1 MQIGPKQD
9 IKNLK
14 LGTGPITAMLIRM
27 TPTCT
32 QMTSLLSEAM
42 DRPLP
47 VGMRIKMRVHF
58 LICKWCERYKN
69 QLLFLRN
76 AIRRQPG
83 KLEGQEAPSSTTLSP
98 EARERLKRTLND
110 RRR

>member
-14 LGTGPITAMLIRM
+14 MRIGPISGFLIRL
-27 TPTCT
+27 TPTCKD
-32 QMTSLLSEAM
+32 MAHLLSEAM

-47 VGMRIKMRVHF
+47 LGVRIKMQVHF

-76 AIRRQPG
+76 SIRRHPE
-83 KLEGQEAPSSTTLSP
+83 KFEGHDSPSSTTLSP

-110 RRR
+110 RRQ